1 MSYARSEMRHSDD
14 KVSVR
19 QAAVDSGMS
28 EAWWRRQI
36 WLRRVPFYRVG
47 GRILI
52 SRCDIDLMFR
62 KGRVEPSSANA
73 RPAGDG
79 VT

>member
-1 MSYARSEMRHSDD
+1 MKHSDD
-14 KVSVR
+14 KVTVR

-36 WLRRVPFYRVG
+36 SLRRVPFYRVG

-52 SRCDIDLMFR
+52 SRRDIDLLFQQS
-62 KGRVEPSSANA
+62 RVEASSTGN
-73 RPAGDG
+73 
-79 VT
+79 

>member
-1 MSYARSEMRHSDD
+1 MKHSDD
-14 KVSVR
+14 KISVR

-52 SRCDIDLMFR
+52 SRCDIDRMFQ
-62 KGRVEPSSANA
+62 KSRVEPAANNRAGVDDGLSANE
-73 RPAGDG
+73 R
-79 VT
+79 